1 MGRIVVYEVTATAEA
16 GGLTSHQLMELA
28 SPGPLQEVDF
38 PRIVCGLDL
47 MVVMRHLVSGCRVE
61 AGPI

>member
-1 MGRIVVYEVTATAEA
+1 MGRIVSYEVTATAEA

-28 SPGPLQEVDF
+28 SPGPLQGVDF

-47 MVVMRHLVSGCRVE
+47 MVAMKIEICS
-61 AGPI
+61 